1 MNYPFWDIPYLGSG
15 WVIGI
20 IAIFHVMISQFAVGG
35 GIYLPLAE
43 RKALRE
49 GRTDWLAQLVGYS
62 KFFLIVTGVF
72 GTISGVGIW
81 FAIGL
86 TNPEATSTL
95 IHNFVFGWAIEWVFF
110 MVELTTAAVYYYTW
124 NRIDA
129 RLHLTVG
136 WVYAGASVCTLIII
150 NGILTFMLT
159 PGDTWL
165 AVAGTGHEASK
176 FWNAFFNPTYW
187 PSLLLRTCVCCSLA
201 GIWALISAS
210 RIDGATLPALK
221 TSLVKWSVR
230 WLVPS
235 FVAMPFL
242 FAWYLYMVPAS
253 QRALLTLGMDT
264 IGSGTFS
271 MVTRI
276 ALILVITSATIIGV
290 AYFLAYRNPVDFNPA
305 HAVAILLLALMATG
319 AGEYS
324 REMLRKPYV
333 IGRWM
338 YSNGV
343 RALRCAHQ
351 PGRLSGL
358 LELGLERS
366 RVDGPARIAT
376 NHLRK
381 RSHLQLFPWRSDLS
395 RGVRLLPH
403 AERVSPAYDAACRP
417 RPCQYRELY
426 HHAPRVQGRLALSPL
441 HAADGGHQT
450 GCFGPRKLF
459 ERQGESACGG
469 RAKAIANRAEIAG
482 RRRFPACRL
491 TSRTAFPAG
500 ARAREATRR

>member
-15 WVIGI
+15 WVICI

-35 GIYLPLAE
+35 GLYLPLAE

-49 GRTDWLAQLVGYS
+49 GRTDWLQELVGYS
-62 KFFLIVTGVF
+62 KFFLVLTGVF
-72 GTISGVGIW
+72 GTVSGVGIW

-86 TNPEATSTL
+86 THPEATSTL

-110 MVELTTAAVYYYTW
+110 MVELSTAAVYYYTW
-124 NRIDA
+124 NRVDSK
-129 RLHLTVG
+129 LHLAVG

-159 PGDTWL
+159 PGNTWL
-165 AVAGTGHEASK
+165 SVAGTGNEASK

-210 RIDGATLPALK
+210 RIDGATLPGLK
-221 TSLVKWSVR
+221 SSLVKWSVK

-242 FAWYLYMVPAS
+242 FVWYLFMVPES
-253 QRALLTLGMDT
+253 QRALLTLGVDT

-276 ALILVITSATIIGV
+276 ALIIVITSATIIGV
-290 AYFLAYRNPVDFNPA
+290 AYYLAYRNPVDFNTA

-343 RALRCAHQ
+343 RVPYAIKIDNDPQGYLAHSNWVWN
-351 PGRLSGL
+351 GADTSY
-358 LELGLERS
+358 
-366 RVDGPARIAT
+366 
-376 NHLRK
+376 
-381 RSHLQLFPWRSDLS
+381 S
-395 RGVRLLPH
+395 RGEAIFRGECGSCHTLNGYRPLVTLLNGRDRTNIESFITMLHEYKPD
-403 AERVSPAYDAACRP
+403 SP
-417 RPCQYRELY
+417 Y
-426 HHAPRVQGRLALSPL
+426 HRFMPPMVGSKGDVADLANYLNAKVNPST
-441 HAADGGHQT
+441 ANG
-450 GCFGPRKLF
+450 
-459 ERQGESACGG
+459 S
-469 RAKAIANRAEIAG
+469 KAIQ
-482 RRRFPACRL
+482 
-491 TSRTAFPAG
+491 TAQ
-500 ARAREATRR
+500 R